1 MRNGYIKFFRKFWDN
16 PNTGNPAWIST
27 WLYLLCHATRKPYR
41 MRMDGD
47 YRTLEPGQLI
57 CSARRIAE
65 HIGVSRDRIR
75 RILNDMIEDEML
87 HRERYNRKTV
97 YTVLNWANY
106 QHGYV
111 TDEAGNEGTRTAMN
125 DATNKKKEDR
135 RKNKDDRGDEDEGK
149 EIASREMEKLTPVAQ
164 EALAEFNKRAGK
176 RFKGDI
182 NLETIWGR
190 LREGFTKEEMLQVI
204 DHKVK
209 ELKGTVDEVS
219 WLTPVCIFR
228 KVQHG
233 QEPQPGAR
241 QRQDRGNQFSG

>member
-1 MRNGYIKFFRKFWDN
+1 
-16 PNTGNPAWIST
+16 
-27 WLYLLCHATRKPYR
+27 
-41 MRMDGD
+41 MDGG

-57 CSARRIAE
+57 CSARKIAE

-135 RKNKDDRGDEDEGK
+135 RKNKDDKGDEDEGK
-149 EIASREMEKLTPVAQ
+149 EFDLNKPNEKSLQIMEKY
-164 EALAEFNKRAGK
+164 GS
-176 RFKGDI
+176 D
-182 NLETIWGR
+182 
-190 LREGFTKEEMLQVI
+190 EEYSVNFLLSE
-204 DHKVK
+204 D
-209 ELKGTVDEVS
+209 S
-219 WLTPVCIFR
+219 
-228 KVQHG
+228 
-233 QEPQPGAR
+233 
-241 QRQDRGNQFSG
+241 